1 MLELECNRALLTMA
15 LISGTDAS
23 MPAFE
28 LQEDSFSCGSR
39 IYKRGRGAKVERHR
53 REDRG
58 AEGGGVGCGEG
69 VFFDFGSQ
77 NGDFRCILDTILYC
91 SCRRRGVRCR
101 EVFLI
106 FGLEIA

>member
-1 MLELECNRALLTMA
+1 MA
-15 LISGTDAS
+15 QTPPCLHSSYRRTVSVADPGFTNDD
-23 MPAFE
+23 
-28 LQEDSFSCGSR
+28 EDEAPRSSAIGAR
-39 IYKRGRGAKVERHR
+39 IE
-53 REDRG
+53 